1 MPAPEPQVILEAL
14 AHGVVGDVQRGLETL
29 QPIVDAGPRS
39 TYALLG
45 SLAETASKEV
55 REANGPGIFYGLEL
69 EGPDGPVN
77 IDVLPPPV
85 QFAAQFIAAW
95 ANRDQ
100 DAAYA
105 LFWAVAEP
113 SDRDGTSALADCITA
128 VYAMAVPVAEH
139 AARQQR
145 GRREEGPTE

>member
-1 MPAPEPQVILEAL
+1 MPAPDPEVILEAL
-14 AHGVVGDVQRGLETL
+14 AYGVAGDFQRGLDTL

-45 SLAETASKEV
+45 ALAETASREA
-55 REANGPGIFYGLEL
+55 REANDAGTLYGIAL
-69 EGPDGPVN
+69 DGPNGPVD

-85 QFAAQFIAAW
+85 MFAARFITAW

-100 DAAYA
+100 DAASA

-128 VYAMAVPVAEH
+128 VYGMTVPVAQY
-139 AARQQR
+139 AAEELH
-145 GRREEGPTE
+145 RREEGHAK